1 MDSDSLKQQNVSS
14 FVTKKNKLRNDPSL
28 KLDSSEI
35 PVIDEY
41 KFLRIIFDK
50 KLTFIPHL
58 KYLKT
63 KCNKTLQLLHVVA
76 HKEWGVDQ
84 NTLLLLHKSLIRSKL
99 DYISFIYRSTR
110 KSYLKT
116 LDPIYHGGLKLVVGA
131 FRTSP
136 AKNLYA
142 EANEAPVN
150 IRSFK
155 LTPQCYI
162 KLKSWPANLAHN
174 NTFYP
179 KYKELFQKN
188 EKAIKPFGLQMET
201 IIGEVDMDLIE
212 IQSYQIFYLG
222 P

>member
-1 MDSDSLKQQNVSS
+1 MDNSKWIQIL
-14 FVTKKNKLRNDPSL
+14 KNKNKMRPFLSQKKLHNDPSL
-28 KLDSSEI
+28 KLDGSAI
-35 PVIDEY
+35 PVEDEY
-41 KFLRIIFDK
+41 KFLAMIFDK
-50 KLTFIPHL
+50 KLIFIPYL

-84 NTLLLLHKSLIRSKL
+84 NTLLLFYKSLIRSKL
-99 DYISFIYRSTR
+99 DYISFIYWSAR

-142 EANEAPVN
+142 EANEAPAN
-150 IRSFK
+150 IRSCK
-155 LTPQCYI
+155 LAFQYYN
-162 KLKSWPANLAHN
+162 KVKSCPANLAHN
-174 NTFYP
+174 NTFYS

-188 EKAIKPFGLQMET
+188 KKAIKPFGLWMET
-201 IIGEVDMDLIE
+201 IIGEVDMDLTE
-212 IQSYQIFYLG
+212 IH
-222 P
+222 